1 MVDRATAL
9 GSLWSIRAGSAEH
22 EAGTRGGVGMS
33 IRRAL
38 ASAMIGRYGVF
49 ALRAV
54 SIVVLARLLTPDAY
68 GHFAI
73 ATSLTALLWIVMDFG
88 LGNYIV
94 TRHERVDE
102 AARRATG
109 LAIVLTGVTLAVG
122 LATIAALP
130 ASVLADEAKVAAY
143 LAAACYLVYPLNLV
157 PTAMLQSRLRF
168 WELSAVDVAGTATQ
182 VSAAV
187 VLALKGYGTAALAGG
202 LVAEAAMRTLLLS
215 GLFGRHLLV
224 RPSFQGWREIV
235 PFGRGHTI
243 SNGIHA
249 AGEAASTFL
258 LTGLLGPAAVGHFNR
273 ARTLITLADT
283 AVFEGIAPVVLPAL
297 ARELKVKGDLREAY
311 VRKVAFLSLV
321 HWSFFAV
328 LALSADALVNV
339 LLGPEWND
347 AAGLMQ
353 ALAIMGLFM
362 PFTQMSFKFYV
373 ALGLVGEYTRIQ
385 AAVQVARI
393 ALTAGGALHSI
404 EAACLGYALGTYGSK
419 AVFVVP
425 GLKVRIGYRLEPL
438 MREMARSAG
447 VAAFASAG
455 PMLLVSL
462 GEPAPGP
469 GALAAVLALAA
480 VGWLA
485 GVFATAHPAGEEI
498 LRAFT
503 YLRGATG
510 LTVRFRRR

>member
-1 MVDRATAL
+1 
-9 GSLWSIRAGSAEH
+9 
-22 EAGTRGGVGMS
+22 MS

-49 ALRAV
+49 ALRAL
-54 SIVVLARLLTPDAY
+54 SIVVLARLLTPDTY
-68 GHFAI
+68 GHFAV

-102 AARRATG
+102 AARRAMG
-109 LAIVLTGVTLAVG
+109 LAIVLTGATLSVG
-122 LATIAALP
+122 LVTILVLP
-130 ASVLADEAKVAAY
+130 VTVLSEEAKIASV

-182 VSAAV
+182 VAAAII
-187 VLALKGYGTAALAGG
+187 LALEGYGTAALGGG
-202 LVAEAAMRTLLLS
+202 LLAEAAMRTLLLS
-215 GLFGRHLLV
+215 GVFGRRLLV
-224 RPSFQGWREIV
+224 APSFQGWREII
-235 PFGRGHTI
+235 PFGRGHSL

-297 ARELKVKGDLREAY
+297 ARELKVRGDLREAY
-311 VRKVAFLSLV
+311 IRKVAFLSLV
-321 HWSFFAV
+321 HWPFFAV
-328 LALSADALVNV
+328 LALSARPLVNV
-339 LLGPEWND
+339 LLGPDWTD
-347 AAGLMQ
+347 AAALMQ

-393 ALTAGGALHSI
+393 ALTAAGALHSI

-425 GLKVRIGYRLEPL
+425 ALKARIGYSLEAL
-438 MREMARSAG
+438 IREIARS
-447 VAAFASAG
+447 VVVSAFASAG
-455 PMLLVSL
+455 PVLLLTL
-462 GEPAPGP
+462 GEATGIV
-469 GALAAVLALAA
+469 GLAGLFGLAGI
-480 VGWLA
+480 GWLV
-485 GVFATAHPAGEEI
+485 GVFAVAHPAGEEI
-498 LRAFT
+498 LRAFA
-503 YLRGATG
+503 YLRGVAG